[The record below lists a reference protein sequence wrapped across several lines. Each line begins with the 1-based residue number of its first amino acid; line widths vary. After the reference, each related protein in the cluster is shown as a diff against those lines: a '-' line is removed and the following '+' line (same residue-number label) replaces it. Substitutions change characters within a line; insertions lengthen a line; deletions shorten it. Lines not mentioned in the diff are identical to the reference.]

1 MHAIN
6 DCFNWMMKPIIHI
19 TLKVA
24 WKITQCFQF
33 PRNPSNFSFG
43 MGVFDL
49 RFQPWY
55 LMSEQVIWPVHSRDV
70 VRPDPLRGTV
80 SVPEAQQPR
89 VVGVRKTYP
98 KRWFQVLLLP
108 ESFPKPFC
116 TPTITT
122 MTRIGPKIARP
133 GCETPSVPPPNH
145 LRERQQIGS
154 ICFWWW

>member
-1 MHAIN
+1 MIRFKLDDEAQLFHTSKN
-6 DCFNWMMKPIIHI
+6 SLENNTMFPIPQ
-19 TLKVA
+19 K
-24 WKITQCFQF
+24 
-33 PRNPSNFSFG
+33 PSNFSFG

-80 SVPEAQQPR
+80 SVPAAQGSWSQENIPKEVVPSLASSGIIPQTLCAHQLLQPWLGLAQKSPDQ
-89 VVGVRKTYP
+89 GVKH
-98 KRWFQVLLLP
+98 QV
-108 ESFPKPFC
+108 FF
-116 TPTITT
+116 
-122 MTRIGPKIARP
+122 
-133 GCETPSVPPPNH
+133 PPNH